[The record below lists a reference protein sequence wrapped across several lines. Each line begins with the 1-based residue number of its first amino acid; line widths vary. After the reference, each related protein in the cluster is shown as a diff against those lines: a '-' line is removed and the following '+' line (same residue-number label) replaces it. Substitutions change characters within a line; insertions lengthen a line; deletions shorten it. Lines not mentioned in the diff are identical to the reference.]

1 MKPLPTLIAAAL
13 LALAGCGRLQ
23 ERYRAAQGVHDFFA
37 AVQSGDQAAFDAHV
51 DRPAL
56 RAGLKDRLGKTL
68 AGGDGGGIL
77 GALLGSRSADSALD
91 QMITPESFRILWR
104 KSGLPTDRVPSAVEI
119 SPLLILKE
127 PGKACVRKGL
137 KSDQCVLDFMDED
150 GTWKLVGV
158 NPGRLKL
165 GPVSVRLG
173 DRGPGLPATAD

>member
-1 MKPLPTLIAAAL
+1 MKPLPTLIVAAAL
-13 LALAGCGRLQ
+13 VCLAGCGRIQ

-37 AVQSGDQAAFDAHV
+37 AVQSGDRAAFDAHV

-56 RAGLKDRLGKTL
+56 RAGLRDRLDKSL
-68 AGGDGGGIL
+68 AGGEGGDIL
-77 GALLGSRSADSALD
+77 GALLGSKSADSALD

-104 KSGLPTDRVPSAVEI
+104 KAGLPADHVPSAVEI

-137 KSDQCVLDFMDED
+137 KSDQCVLDFMNEG

-158 NPGRLKL
+158 NPGHLKI
-165 GPVSVRLG
+165 GSIRLG
-173 DRGPGLPATAD
+173 